1 MCQGQAS
8 PTRRM
13 MSGDKL
19 EGLSRDE
26 FEDALVKG
34 LGRALLYVKSY
45 GLDRVKDLVLYAC
58 LHDVSYD
65 AQIEGSRA
73 KWLFAMF
80 VGSPYYLEFRE
91 AILAALV
98 VEEETWILL
107 QLCGLIKE
115 MALIGDSLAEP
126 LPGRI
131 AEQALADFVYRRAS
145 FLLPRQVGD
154 YSIVEDWIGV
164 NELVEVRGIDALL
177 ELSRI
182 YGRRLLA
189 NPDDWV
195 MDDLQIFTDKPTE
208 IVRVFEEYSKKE
220 ESIAVYYRY
229 LIDRQV
235 FMTDEERKSTLQSS
249 PRPKISIETIIH
261 AARNKEREHPSIYT
275 LFGVRSTAEEL
286 ETIFDL
292 LLTELDEDICLR
304 LLWIFRRTLLPRLAD
319 RLFDWADSSHGKLRM
334 AAVEVL
340 ARISD
345 DRVYRLGR
353 SKLAHRQLTGMD
365 TGTID
370 LFIHNYHLGDAELIL
385 AGLNDVEIVDEDR
398 WTICYGILSLTKK
411 QSHPEL
417 GLLLNWMYDITPCS
431 YCRERAVIELKE
443 YGQMSDRLLAEYPFD
458 SREWDPPGCRFVAGQ
473 INCQ

>member
-1 MCQGQAS
+1 MEVCQGQAS

-13 MSGDKL
+13 RSWGKFEEEL

-26 FEDALVKG
+26 FEDALAKG

-58 LHDVSYD
+58 LHDFSYD

-98 VEEETWILL
+98 VEEEETWVLV
-107 QLCGLIKE
+107 QLCGLAKE
-115 MALIGDSLAEP
+115 MALVGNSLAEP

-131 AEQALADFVYRRAS
+131 AEQALADFVYQRAN
-145 FLLPRQVGD
+145 LRAQQHGD
-154 YSIVEDWIGV
+154 VFFTQDWIGV
-164 NELVEVRGIDALL
+164 DELVEVRGIDALL

-195 MDDLQIFTDKPTE
+195 MDYLQIFTDKPAE
-208 IVRVFEEYSKKE
+208 VVRVFEEYAVRE
-220 ESIAVYYRY
+220 ESIAVYYYY

-235 FMTDEERKSTLQSS
+235 FMTDEERKSAQQSS
-249 PRPKISIETIIH
+249 PRQKISIETILN
-261 AARNKEREHPSIYT
+261 AARNKEGEYPSIYIT
-275 LFGVRSTAEEL
+275 FGARSTAAEL
-286 ETIFDL
+286 ETVFDL
-292 LLTELDEDICLR
+292 LLTEADEDICLR
-304 LLWIFRRTLLPRLAD
+304 LLWIFSRTPLPRLAD
-319 RLFDWADSSHGKLRM
+319 RLFNWADSQYGKLRM
-334 AAVEVL
+334 AAVEAL
-340 ARISD
+340 AQIYD
-345 DRVYRLGR
+345 DRVYQLGR

-370 LFIHNYHLGDAELIL
+370 LFIHNYHSGDAELIL

-398 WTICYGILSLTKK
+398 
-411 QSHPEL
+411 
-417 GLLLNWMYDITPCS
+417 
-431 YCRERAVIELKE
+431 
-443 YGQMSDRLLAEYPFD
+443 
-458 SREWDPPGCRFVAGQ
+458 
-473 INCQ
+473 